1 MNFYTVV
8 LRQSSGYWVGLC
20 LENGIVGQ
28 GDTQE
33 DAVNKLKDAI
43 ASKTQT
49 KSSAD
54 KFGLSWTF
62 QCGKQRKDTILD
74 QPESWVCFVQCDDSN
89 TQYNCIV
96 YPPIQIEEIKF
107 GKPKLLKL
115 RGEKLVVYA
124 EENQRK
130 LGI

>member
-43 ASKTQT
+43 ASFEDVYESEENIY
-49 KSSAD
+49 KS
-54 KFGLSWTF
+54 
-62 QCGKQRKDTILD
+62 
-74 QPESWVCFVQCDDSN
+74 
-89 TQYNCIV
+89 
-96 YPPIQIEEIKF
+96 PISIDELQE
-107 GKPKLLKL
+107 LKL
-115 RGEKLVVYA
+115 ITFTGLIFTLSQA
-124 EENQRK
+124 GS
-130 LGI
+130 LCHLT

>member
-43 ASKTQT
+43 ASFEGICE
-49 KSSAD
+49 SEDNIYRSAISID
-54 KFGLSWTF
+54 ELHEFLLVEEKE
-62 QCGKQRKDTILD
+62 KQSEIYELRK
-74 QPESWVCFVQCDDSN
+74 
-89 TQYNCIV
+89 
-96 YPPIQIEEIKF
+96 
-107 GKPKLLKL
+107 
-115 RGEKLVVYA
+115 VYA
-124 EENQRK
+124 
-130 LGI
+130 